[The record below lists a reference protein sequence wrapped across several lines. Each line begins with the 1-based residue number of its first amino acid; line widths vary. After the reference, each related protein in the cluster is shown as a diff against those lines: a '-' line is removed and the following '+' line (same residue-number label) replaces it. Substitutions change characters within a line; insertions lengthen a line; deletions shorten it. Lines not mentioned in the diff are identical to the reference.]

1 MQFRYLISNVASI
14 FPLLLYYF
22 FTCYVLHLTLFSLVS
37 VWIFSYEF
45 QTNCKQYYSQNYIKK
60 IKKTHKKYF
69 QYKKQINKKFCI
81 GKTN

>member
-60 IKKTHKKYF
+60 NKKNKKYF
-69 QYKKQINKKFCI
+69 QYKKQINQKFLCW
-81 GKTN
+81 KN